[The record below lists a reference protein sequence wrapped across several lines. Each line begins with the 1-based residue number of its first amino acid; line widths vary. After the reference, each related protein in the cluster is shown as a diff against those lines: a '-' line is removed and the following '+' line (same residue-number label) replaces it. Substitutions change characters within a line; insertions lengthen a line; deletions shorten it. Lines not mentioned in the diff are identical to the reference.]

1 MCEENA
7 VQKLMNFDFVG
18 IAGEVEAALA
28 FKARNADPRI
38 RPSYSRILY
47 TWYTRRGDY
56 RNGQWR
62 ALILHII
69 LTDLWCIASLT
80 MYQRARK
87 LQDVIT
93 DVTSFIAL
101 AEDQLE
107 ALSVAVNALN
117 LVDEKNAWVLM
128 PIVSDT
134 VSNVYKDHIIMFNNF
149 Y

>member
-1 MCEENA
+1 M
-7 VQKLMNFDFVG
+7 V
-18 IAGEVEAALA
+18 
-28 FKARNADPRI
+28 
-38 RPSYSRILY
+38 
-47 TWYTRRGDY
+47 
-56 RNGQWR
+56 
-62 ALILHII
+62 
-69 LTDLWCIASLT
+69 IASLT

-128 PIVSDT
+128 PIVSDA
-134 VSNVYKDHIIMFNNF
+134 VSNIHRDHLTMFNYF
-149 Y
+149 C